1 MSLELTISEAIK
13 TAMRAKDKVALDSLR
28 AVKAQILLLK
38 TEALGK
44 EVSPEQEIAIL
55 QRMVKQRKDSYDQF
69 SAQGRNDLA
78 EVEEAQM
85 KIIEQFLP
93 KQLSPEELEAEMK
106 AIIAET
112 GAESMKDL
120 GKVMGIA
127 SKNLAGKS
135 DGKSIS
141 EMAKKLLSL
150 KKPENNFRA
159 SLCTY
164 NMNLLSFI
172 FEHSELSEMLFKL
185 LNFRSYNCTTIRL

>member
-1 MSLELTISEAIK
+1 MSLENTINEAIK

-55 QRMVKQRKDSYDQF
+55 QRMVKQRKDSYEQF

-93 KQLSPEELEAEMK
+93 KQLSSEELEAEMK

-141 EMAKKLLSL
+141 EMAKKLLS
-150 KKPENNFRA
+150 
-159 SLCTY
+159 
-164 NMNLLSFI
+164 
-172 FEHSELSEMLFKL
+172 
-185 LNFRSYNCTTIRL
+185 